1 MLNTEVFKD
10 AVIEEVD
17 HDQALQEKRGKRK
30 ENPMPKGIVSLE
42 KLFYL

>member
-10 AVIEEVD
+10 VVIEEAD
-17 HDQALQEKRGKRK
+17 HDQALQEEREKHK

-42 KLFYL
+42 KLFDL

>member
-17 HDQALQEKRGKRK
+17 HDQALQEEQEKRK
-30 ENPMPKGIVSLE
+30 ENPMPKGIVSL
-42 KLFYL
+42 KKNFDL